1 MKPARLCMPLSG
13 AAGRRGFTL
22 VEVLVALVVMAL
34 LAGLAWRGL
43 DGIVRSREI
52 SNEALDRALRLN
64 TIVAQWEQ
72 DLLAVQDTGSVPAL
86 SFDGQTLRLTRRVDG
101 GVALVAWAV
110 RGGSWQRW
118 VAPVSTRVSELGEHW
133 LRSQQLLGNEP
144 GQLTLAEASDWQVYF
159 YRGNAWTNAQSTGDF
174 AGPGNLLPT
183 SPPPRGNGQGGD
195 GQAGNAQGGTDQF
208 GQRVQPEQGQP
219 GEQGE
224 QAKPD
229 GQGGQAPDPATEAA
243 NAAAAAAAAAG
254 QRELLPGAVRLVIT
268 LREGPLT
275 RDIALGPG
283 G

>member
-1 MKPARLCMPLSG
+1 MKPARLPMTLSG
-13 AAGRRGFTL
+13 APGRRGFTL
-22 VEVLVALVVMAL
+22 VEVLVALVVMAV

-72 DLLAVQDTGSVPAL
+72 DLLAVQDTGAVPAL

-118 VAPVSTRVSELGEHW
+118 VAPVATRVSELGEHW

-144 GQLTLAEASDWQVYF
+144 GQLTLAEATDWQVYF

-174 AGPGNLLPT
+174 AGPGNLV
-183 SPPPRGNGQGGD
+183 PPPV
-195 GQAGNAQGGTDQF
+195 APPGNAQGGIDQF
-208 GQRVQPEQGQP
+208 GQRVQPEQGQQ
-219 GEQGE
+219 GEQGG
-224 QAKPD
+224 QDKPE
-229 GQGGQAPDPATEAA
+229 GQGGEGGQTPDPATEAA
-243 NAAAAAAAAAG
+243 NAAAAAAAAAAG